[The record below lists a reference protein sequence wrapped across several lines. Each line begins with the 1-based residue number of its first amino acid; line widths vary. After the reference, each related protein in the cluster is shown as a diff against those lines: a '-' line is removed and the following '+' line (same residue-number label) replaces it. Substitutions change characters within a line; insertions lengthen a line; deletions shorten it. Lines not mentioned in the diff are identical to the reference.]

1 MYFLLILFFGSLLG
15 ITFMIGRK
23 LLLLQNGE
31 MTYKDS
37 AETFLKVQ
45 YLEEL
50 KHEALKNIKKHSYIG
65 LVTAIRLYVRSSN
78 LLKNKY
84 QEAKVKVNEK
94 LSKYGS
100 RKNGDLQ
107 ERQEVNK
114 FLKMISDYKY
124 KIRAIKHK
132 IKEEEENL

>member
-23 LLLLQNGE
+23 LLILQDGG

-37 AETFLKVQ
+37 AEAFLKVQ

-50 KHEALKNIKKHSYIG
+50 KHAALKNLKKHSYVV
-65 LVTAIRLYVRSSN
+65 LVTTIRSYVRSTN
-78 LLKNKY
+78 FLKNKY
-84 QEAKVKVNEK
+84 QEVKVKVQNTKNKGNETEDK
-94 LSKYGS
+94 
-100 RKNGDLQ
+100 R
-107 ERQEVNK
+107 EVSK
-114 FLKMISDYKY
+114 FLKMISEYKHR
-124 KIRAIKHK
+124 IRAIKHK

>member
-31 MTYKDS
+31 MPYSDS

-50 KHEALKNIKKHSYIG
+50 KRAAIKNLRKHSYAG
-65 LVTAIRLYVRSSN
+65 LVNTIRFYIRSSN
-78 LLKNKY
+78 LIKNKY
-84 QEAKVKVNEK
+84 QEAKNKISNMSNKKSHDEIE
-94 LSKYGS
+94 SK
-100 RKNGDLQ
+100 R
-107 ERQEVNK
+107 EVSK
-114 FLKMISDYKY
+114 FLKMISEYKY
-124 KIRAIKHK
+124 KIREIKHR
-132 IKEEEENL
+132 IKEEEEGL